1 MHKRDTAKYGIEFN
15 CIKTDSNALCG
26 PSWGNGRG
34 GDSGR
39 VNGGCLADTTT
50 AKALSE
56 GGGGE
61 GGGSR
66 QFLLKP

>member
-50 AKALSE
+50 AKALSQ
-56 GGGGE
+56 GGWVE

-66 QFLLKP
+66 QLLLKP